1 MITSIQKFCMN
12 SLDQKLIFYYVKH
25 RYEKEINNNYCHS
38 SSDMKCNRVVNN
50 SALLKIYYL
59 KNKIKFK
66 TQDETATKS
75 KRNDS

>member
-1 MITSIQKFCMN
+1 MN
-12 SLDQKLIFYYVKH
+12 SLDEKFIFHYVKY
-25 RYEKEINNNYCHS
+25 RYAKEIYNNYFHS
-38 SSDMKCNRVVNN
+38 SSDIKCNRLVNN
-50 SALLKIYYL
+50 SALLKICYL